1 MKRNRLNFT
10 HRDRKASGQNSIKGH
25 NMELNSSEEGS
36 GSGQVASVEY
46 EITDGNRISPPGNP
60 MKGNDLEE
68 DLRNVGDEYSK

>member
-1 MKRNRLNFT
+1 
-10 HRDRKASGQNSIKGH
+10 
-25 NMELNSSEEGS
+25 MELNSSEEGS